1 LIKGIIFDLG
11 NTLLRFEGD
20 AESVAREGAEAL
32 AAWFLKKKHI
42 KLDDQA
48 LVEAFLSERQA
59 GREVASRTQQEVTAQ
74 QSLRQALAKIDAPA
88 STGPLVE
95 AAVKIYFG
103 PEEARWRSYPDAV
116 DTLKTLKAQGYRL
129 GLYSNATDDAFI
141 QRLVNRSGLRPW
153 LSPTFS
159 SAGWGWRKPK
169 PAAFD
174 LIARRWGLPPA
185 EMIMVGDTL
194 NADILGARQAGMRSI
209 LVTMDEA
216 PSNDANRHIQPDAI
230 ADRLSAL
237 PEIIENQFD
246 SFGIQGA

>member
-20 AESVAREGAEAL
+20 ADSVAREGAEAM
-32 AAWFLKKKHI
+32 AVWFLKKKHI
-42 KLDDQA
+42 KLDEQA
-48 LVEAFLSERQA
+48 LIEAFLRERQA
-59 GREVASRTQQEVTAQ
+59 GCEVASQTLQEVTAQ
-74 QSLRQALAKIDAPA
+74 QSLRQALARIDAPA

-95 AAVKIYFG
+95 AAIKIYFG

-116 DTLKTLKAQGYRL
+116 ETLKTLKSRGYRL
-129 GLYSNATDDAFI
+129 GLYSNATDDPFI
-141 QRLVNRSGLRPW
+141 QRLVNRNGLRPW

-169 PAAFD
+169 PEAFN

-185 EMIMVGDTL
+185 ELVMVGDTL
-194 NADILGARQAGMRSI
+194 NADILGARQVGMPGI

-216 PSNDANRHIQPDAI
+216 PSNDANRHIQPDAV

-237 PEIIENQFD
+237 PEMIERL
-246 SFGIQGA
+246 

>member
-20 AESVAREGAEAL
+20 AESVAREGTEAM
-32 AAWFLKKKHI
+32 AVWFLQKKHI
-42 KLDDQA
+42 KLDDRIFI
-48 LVEAFLSERQA
+48 EAFLAEREA
-59 GREVASRTQQEVTAQ
+59 SREVADRTQQEVTAQ
-74 QSLRQALAKIDAPA
+74 QSLRAALAKIKAPA

-95 AAVKIYFG
+95 AAIKVYFG
-103 PEEARWRSYPDAV
+103 PEEARWRIYPDAV

-129 GLYSNATDDAFI
+129 GLYSNATDDPFI

-169 PAAFD
+169 PEAFD
-174 LIARRWGLPPA
+174 LFARRWGLPPA
-185 EMIMVGDTL
+185 EMVMVGDTL
-194 NADILGARQAGMRSI
+194 GADILGARQAGLAGI

-216 PSNDANRHIQPDAI
+216 PANEANRHIQPDAV
-230 ADRLSAL
+230 AARLSAL
-237 PEIIENQFD
+237 PELIEEL
-246 SFGIQGA
+246 